1 MKLQL
6 TEQAADQ
13 ITAINDYLAER
24 SPVGAR
30 NVQLAMQ
37 VTLNQLMNFPRLGR
51 QQRLKGIREIGVGRY
66 PYVVYYS
73 IDEQANEIVIIS
85 VRHTSRA
92 PRFFDA

>member
-13 ITAINDYLAER
+13 IAAINAYLVER
-24 SPVGAR
+24 SPRGAR
-30 NVQLAMQ
+30 NVQLAIDA
-37 VTLNQLMNFPRLGR
+37 TFTRLTSFPGLGR
-51 QQRLKGIREIGVGRY
+51 KQRTAGVRKIGVGRY
-66 PYVVYYS
+66 PYNVYYI
-73 IDEQANEIVIIS
+73 IDENADELVIIS